1 MDAVSILVIGAAPG
15 DHRWQPLA
23 RAFGSA
29 AARLVD
35 ADVPGRVDFV
45 VGVFNELEHEPLDI
59 LDRCA
64 RATRLPVLDVRVR
77 DGSLLVGPLALPT
90 RPRCC
95 RRCAHGHVG
104 SGLALDH
111 PTLDDEIDA
120 ILRDPRASRLLDHVL
135 AIDQQSG
142 RTTWHRIEAAPQC
155 PECSVGH

>member
-1 MDAVSILVIGAAPG
+1 MDAVSILVVGASPG
-15 DHRWQPLA
+15 DERWQPIA

-45 VGVFNELEHEPLDI
+45 VGVIDEHDDEPIDTI
-59 LDRCA
+59 DRCA
-64 RATRLPVLDVRVR
+64 RATRLPVLDVKVHDRRV
-77 DGSLLVGPLALPT
+77 LVGPLALPT

-95 RRCAHGHVG
+95 RRCVHGRVG
-104 SGLALDH
+104 AGLTLVR

-135 AIDQQSG
+135 SIDRQSG
-142 RTTWHRIEAAPQC
+142 RTTWHRIESTSC
-155 PECSVGH
+155 GHER